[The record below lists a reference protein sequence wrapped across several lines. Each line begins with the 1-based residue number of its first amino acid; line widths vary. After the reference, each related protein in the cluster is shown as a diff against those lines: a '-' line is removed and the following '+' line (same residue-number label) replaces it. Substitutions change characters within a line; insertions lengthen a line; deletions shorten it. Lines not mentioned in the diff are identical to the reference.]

1 MIGSNVVL
9 AAGRKASVKTASSL
23 PIMLHRSKD
32 PLISSTLS
40 THFKTTSGNHFIIRP
55 PPSSL
60 PPTLPIPYNQST
72 ATDGSSS
79 TTTANNPFFPASSLS
94 TPFLLPS
101 SPVPAP
107 LPPHLAPHHLTP
119 IEILELQSD
128 RRSNPLLWTRSKL
141 AEKYNISVI
150 AVGRLGWGEGKE
162 ARESAKVRSRAVLG
176 ERERTEGSWGWK
188 KTIAR
193 EERRR
198 RRALW

>member
-1 MIGSNVVL
+1 
-9 AAGRKASVKTASSL
+9 VKTASSL